1 MSRRQAAPEIKVSR
15 RALDRTLTSSLA
27 FAAMAGLCGPAY
39 AGGFHA
45 PEQSARGAGRAFS
58 GEVADTGAASLWWNP
73 AAIARSGRELHLS
86 LHFRSFDTVQTDN
99 GSTITR
105 PIAPGGLTLPVGGDP
120 TAEDTVPDHLIPN
133 LSVVLP
139 VGERFA
145 LGLSG
150 TRAFYLENDF
160 GADSWTRYDTI
171 RNKIH
176 IDDYQATAAFR
187 ATDWLDL
194 GVGVSAQYTDAFLDA
209 ASPNLDPAAPDGL
222 QSLQAGDDW
231 SYGFSLGAQ
240 ATFERVSLGASYR
253 SAHDRD
259 LKGSLSLTGLQ
270 GPLAGANFSA
280 PAVTNFGT
288 PWIAIVGARFRATP
302 QLTLNAQLERFGW
315 SEYDVITI
323 EFAGARAGIPQEFED
338 VTTFAAG
345 ADYAVSEA
353 LTLRAGAQ
361 WDPTP
366 SPDTL
371 RENGVADSDRQLYTA
386 GASVRLRPGVT
397 LDGALGYS
405 RFEGSQVIEDA
416 VFYGGSGADTSARI
430 RGDFEGDA
438 TTASLG
444 LRVGF

>member
-1 MSRRQAAPEIKVSR
+1 LALAA
-15 RALDRTLTSSLA
+15 
-27 FAAMAGLCGPAY
+27 AAGVCGSAY

-86 LHFRSFDTVQTDN
+86 LHLRSFDTVQTDD

-120 TAEDTVPDHLIPN
+120 VADDTIPDHVIPN

-139 VGERFA
+139 LGDRFA
-145 LGLSG
+145 LGLSA
-150 TRAFYLENDF
+150 TRPFYLENEF
-160 GADSWTRYDTI
+160 GAGSWTRYDTI
-171 RNKIH
+171 RNQIH
-176 IDDYQATAAFR
+176 IDDYQATVAFR
-187 ATDWLDL
+187 ATEWLDL
-194 GVGVSAQYTDAFLDA
+194 GVGVSAQYTDAFLDS
-209 ASPNLDPAAPDGL
+209 ASPNLNPAAPDGL
-222 QSLQAGDDW
+222 QSLRAGEDW

-240 ATFERVSLGASYR
+240 AVFDRLSVGASYR

-259 LKGSLSLTGLQ
+259 LEGSLSLTGLQ
-270 GPLAGANFSA
+270 VPLDGANFSA
-280 PAVTNFGT
+280 PAQTNFGT
-288 PWIAIVGARFRATP
+288 PWIAILGARFRATP
-302 QLTLNAQLERFGW
+302 KLTLNAQLERFGW

-323 EFAGARAGIPQEFED
+323 EFAGARAEIPQNFED
-338 VTTFAAG
+338 VTTYAVG
-345 ADYAVSEA
+345 ADYAVSDA
-353 LTLRAGAQ
+353 MTLRAGAQ

-371 RENGVADSDRQLYTA
+371 RENGVADSDRVLFGA
-386 GASVRLRPGVT
+386 GASVRLAPRVT

-405 RFEGSQVIEDA
+405 RFEGSRLIEDA
-416 VFYGGSGADTSARI
+416 VFYGGTPAETRDRT

-438 TTASLG
+438 ATASIG
-444 LRVGF
+444 LRIGF